1 MHEDPSQAAHSG
13 DFLDQNTV
21 GLMHPDEFH
30 VRVQD
35 PAGATPATQ
44 LTSSNPEPENLGDSS
59 EIIRDGSTEAH
70 QVHLANEGLLNQVS
84 RSTVQEV
91 VVNTTQDS
99 NGENEKAKT
108 KVPQQYKDGFEH
120 L

>member
-70 QVHLANEGLLNQVS
+70 QVHLANEVARFEGRNQ
-84 RSTVQEV
+84 RKNRQI
-91 VVNTTQDS
+91 
-99 NGENEKAKT
+99 AKT
-108 KVPQQYKDGFEH
+108 IRRTGI
-120 L
+120 